1 MVNGLVESAF
11 KLNWRFG
18 DSGGSDDIARER
30 SESGEGPFIHFG
42 GEVGGSLVHSV
53 GHGAGDEIDDKLAGG
68 FDVGVGVLRL

>member
-18 DSGGSDDIARER
+18 DSGGSDEIAGYW
-30 SESGEGPFIHFG
+30 SESREGPFIHFG
-42 GEVGGSLVHSV
+42 GEIGGGLVHSF
-53 GHGAGDEIDDKLAGG
+53 GHRAGDKIDDKLAGG